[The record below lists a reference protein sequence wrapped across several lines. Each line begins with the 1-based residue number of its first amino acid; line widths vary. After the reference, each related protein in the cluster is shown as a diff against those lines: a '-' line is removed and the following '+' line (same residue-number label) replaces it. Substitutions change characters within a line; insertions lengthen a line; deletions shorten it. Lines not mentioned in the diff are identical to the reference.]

1 MGHGEDVSSS
11 AGADG
16 SAPSAAR
23 SVEVAGMSAARLDG
37 REPAAF
43 GVGVGVAVAAPG
55 REPRE
60 VGVEVRPVAEL
71 AAQVQAVVAG
81 FDPEVTGARDCLDLV
96 GVFRD
101 LEHAASAWLALAARR
116 VAQTSLWADHG
127 HRTAAHW
134 LAAKTGLSVGEAMRL
149 LETAEVAEQ
158 APVTMEAL
166 KNGGLSIP
174 KARAVGKAEA
184 ADPDAGAELVERAAS
199 EGVSVREIE
208 TDSARIVHA
217 ASGETEA
224 SRAER
229 IRRNRSFRVG
239 SNGDGSSWF
248 HGIGPTTDIA
258 RLEAALKPILDGVFQ
273 DARQQGRRE
282 PVDAYTFDALVT
294 LTDRGAIGGRHA
306 GTSGGGD
313 SDAGAGSGPDADTP
327 GGGERDAVG
336 GAGQSSGD
344 TRAGGRHGHAKVI
357 VRADLAALDRGHTEP
372 GEVCEIAGHG
382 PIPVADVWK
391 MIDGGAFIAGI
402 VTHGTDMIALR
413 HLGRRPTALQR
424 TVLQWETAGTCA
436 VEGCTNNVRIEIDHV
451 DPWAHTH
458 TTDIDQLAGLCS
470 RCHRR
475 KTHEGFTLGPRLPT
489 GKRHLHPPRHPAP
502 PGEPVP
508 AGEQAEQ
515 HGLFDTN

>member
-1 MGHGEDVSSS
+1 
-11 AGADG
+11 
-16 SAPSAAR
+16 
-23 SVEVAGMSAARLDG
+23 
-37 REPAAF
+37 
-43 GVGVGVAVAAPG
+43 VG
-55 REPRE
+55 
-60 VGVEVRPVAEL
+60 PVAEL

-81 FDPEVTGARDCLDLV
+81 FDPELTGARDCLDLV

-101 LEHAASAWLALAARR
+101 LEHAASAGLALAARR
-116 VAQTSLWADHG
+116 VAQTSLWAHHG

-134 LAAKTGLSVGEAMRL
+134 LAARTGVSVGEAMRL

-158 APVTMEAL
+158 APATMDAL
-166 KNGGLSIP
+166 KNGDLSIR

-199 EGVSVREIE
+199 DGVTVREIE
-208 TDSARIVHA
+208 QDSARIVHA

-258 RLEAALKPILDGVFQ
+258 RLEAALKPILDDIFQ

-282 PVDAYTFDALVT
+282 PVDAYTYDALLT
-294 LTDRGAIGGRHA
+294 LTDRGAIDGRHP
-306 GTSGGGD
+306 GTPGGGD
-313 SDAGAGSGPDADTP
+313 SAAGTTSGPDADTP
-327 GGGERDAVG
+327 GGEEPDRSG
-336 GAGQSSGD
+336 GNDRSGD
-344 TRAGGRHGHAKVI
+344 RHGHAKVI
-357 VRADLAALDRGHTEP
+357 VRADLTALDRGHTEP
-372 GEVCEIAGHG
+372 GELCEIAGHG

-402 VTHGTDMIALR
+402 LTRGTDIVALR

-458 TTDIDQLAGLCS
+458 TTDIDQLAGLCVH
-470 RCHRR
+470 CHRR
-475 KTHEGFTLGPRLPT
+475 KTHHGYTLGPRLPT
-489 GKRHLHPPRHPAP
+489 GKRHLHPP
-502 PGEPVP
+502 GEHN
-508 AGEQAEQ
+508 EQ
-515 HGLFDTN
+515 HGLFDTS

>member
-1 MGHGEDVSSS
+1 MGHGDDTSSS

-16 SAPSAAR
+16 PAPSAAR
-23 SVEVAGMSAARLDG
+23 SVEVAGTSAARPDG
-37 REPAAF
+37 REPGA
-43 GVGVGVAVAAPG
+43 VGVGV
-55 REPRE
+55 
-60 VGVEVRPVAEL
+60 VAEL

-101 LEHAASAWLALAARR
+101 LEHAASAGLALAARR

-158 APVTMEAL
+158 APATLEAL

-199 EGVSVREIE
+199 EGVTVKEIE

-217 ASGETEA
+217 ASGETETQ
-224 SRAER
+224 RAER

-258 RLEAALKPILDGVFQ
+258 RLEAALRPILDDIFQ
-273 DARQQGRRE
+273 DAREEGRRE
-282 PVDAYTFDALVT
+282 PVDAYTFDALLT
-294 LTDRGAIGGRHA
+294 LTERGATGE
-306 GTSGGGD
+306 
-313 SDAGAGSGPDADTP
+313 PDRTAASADRAQP
-327 GGGERDAVG
+327 
-336 GAGQSSGD
+336 SGD
-344 TRAGGRHGHAKVI
+344 RHGHAKVI

-372 GEVCEIAGHG
+372 GELCEIAGHG
-382 PIPVADVWK
+382 PVPVADVWE

-402 VTHGTDMIALR
+402 VTHGTDIVALR

-436 VEGCTNNVRIEIDHV
+436 VEGCTNNARIEIDHV
-451 DPWAHTH
+451 DPWAGTH
-458 TTDIDQLAGLCS
+458 TTDIDQLAGLCVH
-470 RCHRR
+470 CHRR
-475 KTHEGFTLGPRLPT
+475 KTHHGYTLGPRLPT
-489 GKRHLHPPRHPAP
+489 GKRHLHPPGEPTP

-508 AGEQAEQ
+508 AGQQAEQ
-515 HGLFDTN
+515 HGLFDTS

>member
-1 MGHGEDVSSS
+1 MGHGEATSSS

-23 SVEVAGMSAARLDG
+23 SVEVVGTSAARSDRRG
-37 REPAAF
+37 PGA
-43 GVGVGVAVAAPG
+43 VGA
-55 REPRE
+55 
-60 VGVEVRPVAEL
+60 RPVAEL
-71 AAQVQAVVAG
+71 AAELQSIVAG
-81 FDPEVTGARDCLDLV
+81 FDPALTGARDCLDLV
-96 GVFRD
+96 GVFCD
-101 LEHAASAWLALAARR
+101 LEHAASAGLALAARR
-116 VAQTSLWADHG
+116 VAQTSLWAHHG

-134 LAAKTGLSVGEAMRL
+134 LAAKTGRSVGEAMRL
-149 LETAEVAEQ
+149 LETAEVAEA
-158 APVTMEAL
+158 APATMEAL
-166 KNGGLSIP
+166 KNGDLSIP

-199 EGVSVREIE
+199 EGVTVKEIE
-208 TDSARIVHA
+208 TDAARIVHA
-217 ASGETEA
+217 ASGETET

-258 RLEAALKPILDGVFQ
+258 RLEAAIRPILDDIFQ
-273 DARQQGRRE
+273 DARQEGRRE
-282 PVDAYTFDALVT
+282 PVDAYTYDALLT
-294 LTDRGAIGGRHA
+294 LTDRGAIGRRHA

-313 SDAGAGSGPDADTP
+313 RSADTP
-327 GGGERDAVG
+327 GRGEQDAQR
-336 GAGQSSGD
+336 GAGRTSD
-344 TRAGGRHGHAKVI
+344 RHGHAKVI
-357 VRADLAALDRGHTEP
+357 VRADLGALDRGHTEP
-372 GEVCEIAGHG
+372 GELCEIAGHG
-382 PIPVADVWK
+382 PIPVADVWD

-402 VTHGTDMIALR
+402 LTRGTDIVTLR

-451 DPWAHTH
+451 DPWARTH
-458 TTDIDQLAGLCS
+458 TTDIEQLAGICS

-489 GKRHLHPPRHPAP
+489 GKRHLHPPGAPPP

-508 AGEQAEQ
+508 AGQQAEQ
-515 HGLFDTN
+515 HGLFDTS

>member
-1 MGHGEDVSSS
+1 VRSVPRRVRPVRSRWWGRS
-11 AGADG
+11 
-16 SAPSAAR
+16 PLAR
-23 SVEVAGMSAARLDG
+23 SDG
-37 REPAAF
+37 RGSGA
-43 GVGVGVAVAAPG
+43 VG
-55 REPRE
+55 
-60 VGVEVRPVAEL
+60 VRPVAEL
-71 AAQVQAVVAG
+71 AAELQSIVAG
-81 FDPEVTGARDCLDLV
+81 FDPALTGARECVDLV
-96 GVFRD
+96 GVFCD
-101 LEHAASAWLALAARR
+101 LEHAASAGLALAARR
-116 VAQTSLWADHG
+116 VAQTSLWAHHG

-134 LAAKTGLSVGEAMRL
+134 LAARTGLSVGEAMRL
-149 LETAEVAEQ
+149 LETAEVAEA

-166 KNGGLSIP
+166 KNGDLSIP

-199 EGVSVREIE
+199 DGVTVREIE
-208 TDSARIVHA
+208 QDSARIVHA

-258 RLEAALKPILDGVFQ
+258 RLEAALKPILDDIFQ
-273 DARQQGRRE
+273 DSRQQGRRE
-282 PVDAYTFDALVT
+282 PVDAYTYDALMT

-313 SDAGAGSGPDADTP
+313 SDAGAASGPDADTP
-327 GGGERDAVG
+327 GGGEQDAVG

-382 PIPVADVWK
+382 PIPVADVWD

-402 VTHGTDMIALR
+402 LTRGTDIIALR

-436 VEGCTNNVRIEIDHV
+436 VEGCTNTVRIEIDHV
-451 DPWAHTH
+451 DPWARTH
-458 TTDIDQLAGLCS
+458 TTDIDQLAGICS

-489 GKRHLHPPRHPAP
+489 GKRRLHPPGEHNEQ

-508 AGEQAEQ
+508 AGQQAEQ
-515 HGLFDTN
+515 HGLFDTS

>member
-1 MGHGEDVSSS
+1 MGHGEAMSSRSGAECS
-11 AGADG
+11 A
-16 SAPSAAR
+16 SSAAR
-23 SVEVAGMSAARLDG
+23 SVEVVGTSAARSDG
-37 REPAAF
+37 RGPGA
-43 GVGVGVAVAAPG
+43 VGA
-55 REPRE
+55 
-60 VGVEVRPVAEL
+60 RPVAEL
-71 AAQVQAVVAG
+71 AAELQAIVAS
-81 FDPEVTGARDCLDLV
+81 FEPELVTARECLDLV

-101 LEHAASAWLALAARR
+101 LEHAASAGLALAARR

-134 LAAKTGLSVGEAMRL
+134 LAARTGLSVGEAMRL

-158 APVTMEAL
+158 APATMEAL
-166 KNGGLSIP
+166 KNGELSIP

-199 EGVSVREIE
+199 EGVTVKEIE
-208 TDSARIVHA
+208 TDAARIVHA
-217 ASGETEA
+217 ASGETET

-258 RLEAALKPILDGVFQ
+258 RLEAAIRPILDDIFQ
-273 DARQQGRRE
+273 DARQEGRRE
-282 PVDAYTFDALVT
+282 PVDAYTYDALMT
-294 LTDRGAIGGRHA
+294 LTDRGVLGGRHA

-313 SDAGAGSGPDADTP
+313 RDAGAASGPDADTP
-327 GGGERDAVG
+327 GGGEQDAVS

-357 VRADLAALDRGHTEP
+357 VRADLTALDRGHTEP
-372 GEVCEIAGHG
+372 GELCEIAGHG
-382 PIPVADVWK
+382 PVPVADVWK

-402 VTHGTDMIALR
+402 VTHGTDIVALR
-413 HLGRRPTALQR
+413 HLGRRPTVLQR
-424 TVLQWETAGTCA
+424 TVLEWETAGTCA

-458 TTDIDQLAGLCS
+458 TTDIDQLAGICS

-489 GKRHLHPPRHPAP
+489 GKRHLHPP
-502 PGEPVP
+502 GEHN
-508 AGEQAEQ
+508 EQ
-515 HGLFDTN
+515 HGLFDTS

>member
-1 MGHGEDVSSS
+1 MGHGEATSSS
-11 AGADG
+11 AGADC

-23 SVEVAGMSAARLDG
+23 SVEVAGTGAARPDG
-37 REPAAF
+37 REPGA
-43 GVGVGVAVAAPG
+43 VGVGV
-55 REPRE
+55 
-60 VGVEVRPVAEL
+60 VAEL

-101 LEHAASAWLALAARR
+101 LEHAASAGLALAARR

-134 LAAKTGLSVGEAMRL
+134 LAAKTGVSVGEAMRL
-149 LETAEVAEQ
+149 LETAEVAEH
-158 APVTMEAL
+158 APATMEAL
-166 KNGGLSIP
+166 KNGELSIP
-174 KARAVGKAEA
+174 EARAVGKAEA

-217 ASGETEA
+217 ASGETETQ
-224 SRAER
+224 RAER

-248 HGIGPTTDIA
+248 HGIGPTSDIA
-258 RLEAALKPILDGVFQ
+258 RLEAALRPILDDIFQ
-273 DARQQGRRE
+273 DAREEGRRE
-282 PVDAYTFDALVT
+282 PVDAYTFDALLT
-294 LTDRGAIGGRHA
+294 LTERGAIGGRHP
-306 GTSGGGD
+306 GTSGEGD
-313 SDAGAGSGPDADTP
+313 SASGRDANAAGAREEQDAL
-327 GGGERDAVG
+327 R

-357 VRADLAALDRGHTEP
+357 VRADLGALDRGHTQP
-372 GEVCEIAGHG
+372 GELCEIAGHG
-382 PIPVADVWK
+382 PVPVAEVWE

-451 DPWAHTH
+451 DPWARTH
-458 TTDIDQLAGLCS
+458 TTDIDQLAGICS

-515 HGLFDTN
+515 HGLFDTS

>member
-1 MGHGEDVSSS
+1 MGHGEATSSS
-11 AGADG
+11 SGADG

-23 SVEVAGMSAARLDG
+23 SVEVVGTIPARSDRRG
-37 REPAAF
+37 PGA
-43 GVGVGVAVAAPG
+43 VGA
-55 REPRE
+55 
-60 VGVEVRPVAEL
+60 RPVAEL
-71 AAQVQAVVAG
+71 AAELQSIVAG
-81 FDPEVTGARDCLDLV
+81 FDPALTGARDCLDLV
-96 GVFRD
+96 GVFCD
-101 LEHAASAWLALAARR
+101 LEHAASAGLALAARR

-134 LAAKTGLSVGEAMRL
+134 LAAKTGRSVGEAMRL
-149 LETAEVAEQ
+149 LETAEVAEA
-158 APVTMEAL
+158 APATMEAL
-166 KNGGLSIP
+166 RNGDLSIP

-199 EGVSVREIE
+199 EGVTVKEIE
-208 TDSARIVHA
+208 TDAARIVHA

-258 RLEAALKPILDGVFQ
+258 RLEAAIRPILDDIFQ
-273 DARQQGRRE
+273 DARQDGRRE
-282 PVDAYTFDALVT
+282 PVDAYTYDALLT
-294 LTDRGAIGGRHA
+294 LTDRGAIGGRHP
-306 GTSGGGD
+306 GTSSGGD
-313 SDAGAGSGPDADTP
+313 RDADTP
-327 GGGERDAVG
+327 GRGEQDAQR
-336 GAGQSSGD
+336 GAGRTSD
-344 TRAGGRHGHAKVI
+344 RHGHAKVI
-357 VRADLAALDRGHTEP
+357 VRADLGALDRGHTEP

-382 PIPVADVWK
+382 PIPVADVWD

-402 VTHGTDMIALR
+402 LTRGTDIIALR

-458 TTDIDQLAGLCS
+458 TTDIDQLAGICS

-489 GKRHLHPPRHPAP
+489 GKRRLHPPGEHNEQ

-508 AGEQAEQ
+508 AGQQAEQ
-515 HGLFDTN
+515 HGLFDTS

>member
-1 MGHGEDVSSS
+1 MGHGEAMSSS

-23 SVEVAGMSAARLDG
+23 SVEVAGTGAARPDG
-37 REPAAF
+37 REPAA
-43 GVGVGVAVAAPG
+43 VGVG
-55 REPRE
+55 
-60 VGVEVRPVAEL
+60 PVAEL
-71 AAQVQAVVAG
+71 AVQVQAVVAS

-96 GVFRD
+96 GVFCD
-101 LEHAASAWLALAARR
+101 LEHAASAGLALAARR

-158 APVTMEAL
+158 APATMDAL

-174 KARAVGKAEA
+174 EARAVGKAEA

-248 HGIGPTTDIA
+248 HGIGPTSDIA
-258 RLEAALKPILDGVFQ
+258 RLEAALKPILDDIFQ
-273 DARQQGRRE
+273 DARQEGRRE
-282 PVDAYTFDALVT
+282 PVDAYTFDALLT
-294 LTDRGAIGGRHA
+294 LTDRGAIGGRHP
-306 GTSGGGD
+306 GTPGGGD
-313 SDAGAGSGPDADTP
+313 SAAIGRDANAAGAR
-327 GGGERDAVG
+327 EEQDAVG
-336 GAGQSSGD
+336 GAG
-344 TRAGGRHGHAKVI
+344 RARDRHGHAKVI
-357 VRADLAALDRGHTEP
+357 VRADLGALDRGHTEP
-372 GEVCEIAGHG
+372 GERCEIAGHG
-382 PIPVADVWK
+382 PVPVADVWK

-402 VTHGTDMIALR
+402 LTHGTDIVALR

-458 TTDIDQLAGLCS
+458 TTDIDQLAGLCVH
-470 RCHRR
+470 CHRR

-489 GKRHLHPPRHPAP
+489 GKRHLHPP
-502 PGEPVP
+502 GQ
-508 AGEQAEQ
+508 QAEQ
-515 HGLFDTN
+515 HGLFDTS

>member
-1 MGHGEDVSSS
+1 MGHGEATSSS

-16 SAPSAAR
+16 SAPGAAR
-23 SVEVAGMSAARLDG
+23 SVEVAGTSAARPDG
-37 REPAAF
+37 REPAAV

-60 VGVEVRPVAEL
+60 VGVGVGPVAEL

-96 GVFRD
+96 GVFCD
-101 LEHAASAWLALAARR
+101 LEHAASAGLALAARR
-116 VAQTSLWADHG
+116 VAQTSLWAHHG

-134 LAAKTGLSVGEAMRL
+134 LAAKTGVSVGEAMRL

-158 APVTMEAL
+158 APATMEAL
-166 KNGGLSIP
+166 KNGDLSIP

-184 ADPDAGAELVERAAS
+184 ADPDAGAELVERATS
-199 EGVSVREIE
+199 EGVTVKEIE

-229 IRRNRSFRVG
+229 IRRNRSLRVG

-258 RLEAALKPILDGVFQ
+258 RLEAALKPILDDIFQ

-282 PVDAYTFDALVT
+282 PVDAYTFDALMT
-294 LTDRGAIGGRHA
+294 LTDRGAIASEDTRVGGGANA
-306 GTSGGGD
+306 GRSGDQPERSGEDRARSGG
-313 SDAGAGSGPDADTP
+313 AA
-327 GGGERDAVG
+327 
-336 GAGQSSGD
+336 
-344 TRAGGRHGHAKVI
+344 RAGDRHGHAKVI

-372 GEVCEIAGHG
+372 GELCEIAGHG
-382 PIPVADVWK
+382 PIPVADVWD

-402 VTHGTDMIALR
+402 LTRGTDIVTLR

-424 TVLQWETAGTCA
+424 TVLEWETAGTCA

-451 DPWAHTH
+451 DPWARTH
-458 TTDIDQLAGLCS
+458 TTDIDQLAGICS

-475 KTHEGFTLGPRLPT
+475 KTHHGYTLGPRLPT
-489 GKRHLHPPRHPAP
+489 GKRHLHPP
-502 PGEPVP
+502 GEHN
-508 AGEQAEQ
+508 EQ
-515 HGLFDTN
+515 HGLFDTS

>member
-1 MGHGEDVSSS
+1 MGHGDDTSSS

-16 SAPSAAR
+16 PAPSAAR
-23 SVEVAGMSAARLDG
+23 SVEVAGTGAARPDG
-37 REPAAF
+37 REPGA
-43 GVGVGVAVAAPG
+43 
-55 REPRE
+55 

-96 GVFRD
+96 GGFRD
-101 LEHAASAWLALAARR
+101 LEHAASAGLALAARR

-149 LETAEVAEQ
+149 LETAEVAEH
-158 APVTMEAL
+158 APATMEAL
-166 KNGGLSIP
+166 KNGELSIP

-199 EGVSVREIE
+199 EGVTVKEIE

-217 ASGETEA
+217 ASGETETQ
-224 SRAER
+224 RAER

-248 HGIGPTTDIA
+248 HGIGPTSDIA
-258 RLEAALKPILDGVFQ
+258 RLEAALKPILDDIFQ
-273 DARQQGRRE
+273 DARQDGRRE
-282 PVDAYTFDALVT
+282 PVDAYTFDALMT
-294 LTDRGAIGGRHA
+294 LTEAGAIGGRHP
-306 GTSGGGD
+306 GTAGGGD
-313 SDAGAGSGPDADTP
+313 SAASGRDANAAGAR
-327 GGGERDAVG
+327 EEQDAVG
-336 GAGQSSGD
+336 GAGRTGD
-344 TRAGGRHGHAKVI
+344 RHGHAKVI
-357 VRADLAALDRGHTEP
+357 VRADLTALDRGHTQP
-372 GEVCEIAGHG
+372 GERCEIAGHG
-382 PIPVADVWK
+382 PIPVADVWD

-402 VTHGTDMIALR
+402 VTHGTDIIALR

-424 TVLQWETAGTCA
+424 TVLEWETAGTCA

-458 TTDIDQLAGLCS
+458 TTEYDQLAGICVH
-470 RCHRR
+470 CHRR
-475 KTHEGFTLGPRLPT
+475 KTHQGFNLGPRLPT
-489 GKRHLHPPRHPAP
+489 GKRHLHT
-502 PGEPVP
+502 PGEHN
-508 AGEQAEQ
+508 EQ
-515 HGLFDTN
+515 HGLFDTS

>member
-23 SVEVAGMSAARLDG
+23 SVEVAGTSAARPDG
-37 REPAAF
+37 REPGA
-43 GVGVGVAVAAPG
+43 
-55 REPRE
+55 

-81 FDPEVTGARDCLDLV
+81 FDPELTGARDCLDLV

-101 LEHAASAWLALAARR
+101 LEHAASAGLALAARR

-158 APVTMEAL
+158 APATMEAL

-199 EGVSVREIE
+199 EGVTVKEIE

-217 ASGETEA
+217 ASGETETQ
-224 SRAER
+224 RAER

-258 RLEAALKPILDGVFQ
+258 RLEAALKPILDDIFQ

-282 PVDAYTFDALVT
+282 SVDAYTFDALLT
-294 LTDRGAIGGRHA
+294 LTERGATGE
-306 GTSGGGD
+306 
-313 SDAGAGSGPDADTP
+313 PDRTAASADRAQP
-327 GGGERDAVG
+327 
-336 GAGQSSGD
+336 SGD
-344 TRAGGRHGHAKVI
+344 RHGHAKVI
-357 VRADLAALDRGHTEP
+357 VRADLGALDRGHTEP
-372 GEVCEIAGHG
+372 GERCEIAGHG
-382 PIPVADVWK
+382 PIPVADVWE

-402 VTHGTDMIALR
+402 VTHGTDIVALR

-451 DPWAHTH
+451 DPWAGTH
-458 TTDIDQLAGLCS
+458 TTDIDQLAGLCVH
-470 RCHRR
+470 CHRR
-475 KTHEGFTLGPRLPT
+475 KTHHGYTLGPRLPT
-489 GKRHLHPPRHPAP
+489 GKRHLHPPGEPTP

-508 AGEQAEQ
+508 AGQQAEQ
-515 HGLFDTN
+515 HGLFDTS

>member
-1 MGHGEDVSSS
+1 
-11 AGADG
+11 
-16 SAPSAAR
+16 
-23 SVEVAGMSAARLDG
+23 
-37 REPAAF
+37 
-43 GVGVGVAVAAPG
+43 VG
-55 REPRE
+55 
-60 VGVEVRPVAEL
+60 PVAEL
-71 AAQVQAVVAG
+71 TAQVQAVVAG

-101 LEHAASAWLALAARR
+101 LEHAASAGLALAARR

-134 LAAKTGLSVGEAMRL
+134 LAAKTGLSVGEALRL

-158 APVTMEAL
+158 APATMEAL

-199 EGVSVREIE
+199 EGVTVKEIE

-248 HGIGPTTDIA
+248 HGIGPTSDIA
-258 RLEAALKPILDGVFQ
+258 RLEAALKPILDDIFQ
-273 DARQQGRRE
+273 DARQEGRRE
-282 PVDAYTFDALVT
+282 PVDAYTFDALLT
-294 LTDRGAIGGRHA
+294 LTERGATAPGDTGVGA
-306 GTSGGGD
+306 ASGGEQDALRGASRTGD
-313 SDAGAGSGPDADTP
+313 
-327 GGGERDAVG
+327 
-336 GAGQSSGD
+336 
-344 TRAGGRHGHAKVI
+344 RHGHAKVI
-357 VRADLAALDRGHTEP
+357 VRADLGALDRGHTQP
-372 GEVCEIAGHG
+372 GELCEIAGHG
-382 PIPVADVWK
+382 PIPVADVWD

-402 VTHGTDMIALR
+402 LTRGTDIIALR

-424 TVLQWETAGTCA
+424 TVLEWETAGTCA

-458 TTDIDQLAGLCS
+458 TTDIDQLAGLCVH
-470 RCHRR
+470 CHRR
-475 KTHEGFTLGPRLPT
+475 KTHHGYTLGPRLPT

-515 HGLFDTN
+515 HGLFDTS

>member
-1 MGHGEDVSSS
+1 
-11 AGADG
+11 
-16 SAPSAAR
+16 
-23 SVEVAGMSAARLDG
+23 
-37 REPAAF
+37 
-43 GVGVGVAVAAPG
+43 VGV
-55 REPRE
+55 
-60 VGVEVRPVAEL
+60 VAEL

-81 FDPEVTGARDCLDLV
+81 FDPEVTGARECLDLV

-101 LEHAASAWLALAARR
+101 LEHAASAGLALAARR

-134 LAAKTGLSVGEAMRL
+134 LAARTGVSVGEAMRL

-158 APVTMEAL
+158 APATMEAL

-248 HGIGPTTDIA
+248 HGIGPTSDIA
-258 RLEAALKPILDGVFQ
+258 RLEAALKPILDDIFQ

-282 PVDAYTFDALVT
+282 PVDAYTFDALLT
-294 LTDRGAIGGRHA
+294 LTERGATAPGSGGPPDRTASGGREH
-306 GTSGGGD
+306 
-313 SDAGAGSGPDADTP
+313 DAQ
-327 GGGERDAVG
+327 G
-336 GAGQSSGD
+336 GAGRTSH
-344 TRAGGRHGHAKVI
+344 RHGHAKVI
-357 VRADLAALDRGHTEP
+357 VRADLGALDRGHTQP
-372 GEVCEIAGHG
+372 GELCEIAGHG
-382 PIPVADVWK
+382 PVPVAEVWE

-451 DPWAHTH
+451 DPWARTH
-458 TTDIDQLAGLCS
+458 TTDIDQLAGLCVH
-470 RCHRR
+470 CHRR
-475 KTHEGFTLGPRLPT
+475 KTHHGYTLGPRLPT
-489 GKRHLHPPRHPAP
+489 GKRHLHPPGAPTP

-508 AGEQAEQ
+508 AGQQAEQ
-515 HGLFDTN
+515 HGLFDTS

>member
-11 AGADG
+11 SGADG

-23 SVEVAGMSAARLDG
+23 SVEAAGTSAARPDG
-37 REPAAF
+37 REPGA
-43 GVGVGVAVAAPG
+43 
-55 REPRE
+55 

-101 LEHAASAWLALAARR
+101 LEHAASAGLALAARR

-134 LAAKTGLSVGEAMRL
+134 LAAKTGVSVGEALRL

-158 APVTMEAL
+158 APATMEAL

-199 EGVSVREIE
+199 EGVTVKEIE

-217 ASGETEA
+217 ASGETETQ
-224 SRAER
+224 RAER

-248 HGIGPTTDIA
+248 HGIGPTSDIA
-258 RLEAALKPILDGVFQ
+258 RLEAALRPILDDIFR
-273 DARQQGRRE
+273 DAREEGRRE
-282 PVDAYTFDALVT
+282 PVDAYTFDALMT

-357 VRADLAALDRGHTEP
+357 VRADLGALDRGHTEP
-372 GEVCEIAGHG
+372 GERCEIAGHG
-382 PIPVADVWK
+382 PIPVADVWD

-402 VTHGTDMIALR
+402 LTRGTDIIALR

-436 VEGCTNNVRIEIDHV
+436 VEGCTNHVRIEIDHV
-451 DPWAHTH
+451 DPWAGTH
-458 TTDIDQLAGLCS
+458 TTEYDQLAGLCVH
-470 RCHRR
+470 CHRR
-475 KTHEGFTLGPRLPT
+475 KTHHGYTLGPRLPT
-489 GKRHLHPPRHPAP
+489 GKRHLHPPGEPTP

-508 AGEQAEQ
+508 AGQQAEQ
-515 HGLFDTN
+515 HGLFDTS